1 MKGFV
6 SFYFILW
13 LRLYC
18 EEVLSVSSNRQWSI
32 YTVLWRN
39 YQVPGSLWPFATV
52 INPAVNLGQMCP
64 VEDGSGRGL
73 LRVPWSLLTC
83 GSPAPDPAMLLHS
96 RHFDNW
102 LDMWVGILRLWRVNY
117 NTWQPLIW
125 FRGLALYVFCPP
137 SPLRYWKDEKE
148 RWWWRCY
155 LWGEPCFPNG
165 NCTFCWI
172 LCSLW

>member
-1 MKGFV
+1 MKYIHGLMKELPSPWKPVAICHSHKSCCKLRTNV
-6 SFYFILW
+6 S
-13 LRLYC
+13 C
-18 EEVLSVSSNRQWSI
+18 
-32 YTVLWRN
+32 WRR
-39 YQVPGSLWPFATV
+39 
-52 INPAVNLGQMCP
+52 
-64 VEDGSGRGL
+64 ERGL

-83 GSPAPDPAMLLHS
+83 GSPSPDPAMLLHS